1 MEDLHFDPDLNSL
14 EEMITHQRWH
24 EPYLDEE
31 IRSDDDDNELFF
43 IPQIPHG
50 FRPAA

>member
-14 EEMITHQRWH
+14 EEMITNQRWQ
-24 EPYLDEE
+24 EPYLDDEPE
-31 IRSDDDDNELFF
+31 TDDDQFF
-43 IPQIPHG
+43 LTPLVPHG